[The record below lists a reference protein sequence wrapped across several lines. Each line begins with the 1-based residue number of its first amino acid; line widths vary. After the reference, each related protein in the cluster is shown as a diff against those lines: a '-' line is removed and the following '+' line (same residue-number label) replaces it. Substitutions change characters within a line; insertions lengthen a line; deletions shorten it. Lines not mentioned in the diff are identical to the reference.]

1 MINQNIDM
9 SSAITLHR
17 LLTFAFVTLMTDES
31 STLADARQGEICL
44 CFLFTWEK
52 TRVIQTSLELSSGLL
67 LLD

>member
-31 STLADARQGEICL
+31 STLAEERQGEICL
-44 CFLFTWEK
+44 CFCLHDKKRGSFK
-52 TRVIQTSLELSSGLL
+52 LA
-67 LLD
+67 